1 MSKLKSGIL
10 FLAVVLFANTL
21 SAQSLDDGKK
31 FMYYERFKSAK
42 DVFQKLVT
50 ANPNDEE
57 AIYWLGQS
65 EIGLEDVAGA
75 KALYQQKLSTMTN
88 SALLYA
94 GIGHVELLEGKTAEA
109 RQHFEMAVSLSK
121 GQSIPVLN
129 AIGFANGNPD
139 SKNGD
144 ANYAVEKL
152 KQATQIKKFKDP
164 EVLANLGDAYRKLT
178 DGGNAIQSYNAA
190 LAIDPNYARAIY
202 RSGRVYQTQGVG
214 QEPLYMDYYN
224 KAIAKDPKYA
234 PVYNTLYAYYYETN
248 VGKAA
253 EYLEKYLANSDDDP
267 KACSYRAS
275 ILYAQALFADAV
287 KKADECIAAE
297 GANPYVNL
305 YKIKS
310 FAYNRLKDSVNAK
323 ASFEE
328 YFRRQEP
335 NKIEGGDYSAYA
347 ALLLKFPGNEAKVA
361 ELVEKA
367 VALDTVDAN
376 KAAYMKTLAQ
386 AYEAQKNPAE
396 AAKWYGRIISVKKN
410 YSNVDL
416 FNAGYNYYS
425 INQYDSANRYFKL
438 YTEKYPA
445 DILGYYM
452 LGNAAAAVD
461 STGAEGLAVP
471 YYTKVV
477 ELGEADPTK
486 PNAKT
491 RLMNAYKFFYG
502 YYYNA
507 KKDQATALT
516 YVNKAAELDPAD
528 QQVASAKKFISENDP
543 NAPRKPAT
551 TPKTPTPPTTPKK
564 PATGR

>member
-1 MSKLKSGIL
+1 MKKFKMGIF
-10 FLAVVLFANTL
+10 FLAALLFAN
-21 SAQSLDDGKK
+21 SIMAQSLDEGKK

-57 AIYWLGQS
+57 AVYWLGQA

-75 KALYQQKLSTMTN
+75 KTLYQQKLSTMTN

-109 RQHFEMAVSLSK
+109 RQHFEMAVNMSK

-129 AIGFANGNPD
+129 AVGFANGNPD

-144 ANYAVEKL
+144 AAYAIEKL

-164 EVLANLGDAYRKLT
+164 EVLANLGDAYRKFA

-190 LAIDPNYARAIY
+190 LAIDPKYARAIY

-224 KAIAKDPKYA
+224 KAIAVDPKYA
-234 PVYNTLYAYYYETN
+234 PVYNTLFSYYYETN
-248 VGKAA
+248 VSKSA

-275 ILYAQALFADAV
+275 MLYAQALFAEAV

-310 FAYNRLKDSVNAK
+310 FAYNRMKDSVNAK
-323 ASFEE
+323 AAFEE
-328 YFRRQEP
+328 YFKRQDP
-335 NKIEGGDYSAYA
+335 AKVEGGDYSAYA
-347 ALLLKFPGNEAKVA
+347 SLLLKFPGNEAKVA
-361 ELVEKA
+361 ELTEKA
-367 VALDTVDAN
+367 IALDTLPAN
-376 KAAYMKTLAQ
+376 KAAYAKSLAQ
-386 AYEAQKNPAE
+386 AYEAQKNTAD
-396 AAKWYGRIISVKKN
+396 AAKWYGKVIDYKKN
-410 YSNVDL
+410 YTNVDL
-416 FNAGYNYYS
+416 FNAGYAYYS
-425 INQYDSANRYFKL
+425 ANLPDSSNRYFTL
-438 YTEKYPA
+438 YTEKYPT

-452 LGNAAAAVD
+452 LGNAAALID
-461 STGAEGLAVP
+461 STGAQGLAVP
-471 YYTKVV
+471 YYQKVV
-477 ELGEADPTK
+477 EIGEADPTK

-491 RLMNAYKFFYG
+491 RLMNAYKFFVG

-516 YVNKAAELDPAD
+516 YVDKALALDPTDANMI
-528 QQVASAKKFISENDP
+528 SNKEFISKNDP
-543 NAPRKPAT
+543 NAPKRPAAPPRTPAT
-551 TPKTPTPPTTPKK
+551 PRTPAKTN
-564 PATGR
+564 R